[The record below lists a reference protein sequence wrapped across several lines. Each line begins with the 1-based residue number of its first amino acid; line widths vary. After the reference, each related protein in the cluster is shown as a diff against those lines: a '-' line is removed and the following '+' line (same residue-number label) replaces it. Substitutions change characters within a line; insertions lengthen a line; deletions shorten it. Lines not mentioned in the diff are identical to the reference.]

1 MQPLSGILVLDFT
14 TLLPGPLATLML
26 AEAGA
31 EVIKIE
37 RPEGEDMRAGAPRF
51 DGEAA
56 AFALLN
62 RGKKG
67 ITLDL
72 KNENDR
78 NRLRPLLEK
87 ADVLVEQF
95 RPGVMER
102 LNLGFDDVRRINPR
116 IVYCSISGY
125 GQQGPRAGEAGHDIN
140 YQSLT
145 GLLALQPGPADR
157 PVVPPALVA
166 DIGGGTMPAVINILL
181 GLRQRD
187 ATGEGVYLDVAMTDA
202 MFTFAWYAYAIGQA
216 TGKFP
221 APGEL
226 RLVGGSPRYQL
237 YPTKDGKLVACG
249 ALEQKFWLA
258 FCNTIGLPAPL
269 MNDVA
274 DQQATTSAIAAIIT
288 GETAAHWV
296 PKFAAADCC
305 VTIMAS
311 LEEALH
317 DPHFVARGL
326 FAHTVAGAPG
336 AGEPAPAAPPTPPP
350 RGPARAA
357 VATPQTSRRA
367 SPPPLAHPSPP
378 TKS

>member
-1 MQPLSGILVLDFT
+1 
-14 TLLPGPLATLML
+14 ML

-37 RPEGEDMRAGAPRF
+37 RPGGEDMRAMPPRF

-56 AFALLN
+56 VFALLN
-62 RGKKG
+62 RGKKSV
-67 ITLDL
+67 TLDL
-72 KNENDR
+72 KSDSDR
-78 NRLRPLLEK
+78 RSLTPLLEK
-87 ADVLVEQF
+87 ADVLIEQF
-95 RPGVMER
+95 RPGVMQR
-102 LNLGFDDVRRINPR
+102 VGLGFEDVRKINPR

-125 GQQGPRAGEAGHDIN
+125 GQHGPRASEAGHDIN

-145 GLLALQPGPADR
+145 GLLALQPGPIDR

-187 ATGEGVYLDVAMTDA
+187 ATGQGVYLDVAMTDA

-216 TGKFP
+216 TGKYP

-226 RLVGGSPRYQL
+226 RLAGGSPRYQL
-237 YPTKDGKLVACG
+237 YPTRDGRLVACG
-249 ALEQKFWLA
+249 ALEQKFWA
-258 FCNTIGLPAPL
+258 SFCNTIGLAAPL
-269 MNDVA
+269 MNDFA
-274 DQQATTSAIAAIIT
+274 DPDATKAAIAEIIAR
-288 GETAAHWV
+288 ESAEHWR

-317 DPHFVARGL
+317 DPHFVERGL
-326 FAHTVAGAPG
+326 FAHQVSGASGASMPALPLPIAATLRGAAGAKRSPKLGADNELLTPVSARPPSPIKSGINSGGDPG
-336 AGEPAPAAPPTPPP
+336 PKAGF
-350 RGPARAA
+350 
-357 VATPQTSRRA
+357 
-367 SPPPLAHPSPP
+367 PLARE
-378 TKS
+378 